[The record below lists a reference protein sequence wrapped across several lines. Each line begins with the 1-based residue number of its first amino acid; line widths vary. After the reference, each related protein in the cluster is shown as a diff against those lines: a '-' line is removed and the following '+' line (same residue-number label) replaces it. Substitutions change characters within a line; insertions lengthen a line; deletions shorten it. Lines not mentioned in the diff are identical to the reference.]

1 MNPALKLQPIFKADK
16 VALLFD
22 WDSNKSAI
30 NLKKHGVSFGEA
42 ATVFRD
48 PLSVTFDDPDHS
60 WSEYRFIT
68 VGLSTGGKILVV
80 SHTERGRT
88 IRLISARKATR
99 QERSFY
105 EEEK

>member
-1 MNPALKLQPIFKADK
+1 M
-16 VALLFD
+16 ALLFD

-42 ATVFRD
+42 ATIFGD

-60 WSEYRFIT
+60 LSERRFVT
-68 VGLSTGGKILVV
+68 MGLSTSGKVLVV
-80 SHTERGRT
+80 SHTDRGRT

-99 QERSFY
+99 RERGFY
-105 EEEK
+105 EEKN